1 MWTLKVTLEGSITAN
16 QYKLVLDDHLPVKA
30 FCPDGFVQLMMH
42 SALLS
47 DSVTRKVIHTS
58 CDTESHQ
65 ISIQLNTWRFRTS
78 TKTSNQG
85 TSVFY
90 SSFQRSTDKRRI
102 NVKEHLSCCF
112 MFYALFSSF
121 NVRPVIK
128 FIVNKQEKNLRR
140 SIFCTPGSNVAVH
153 P

>member
-1 MWTLKVTLEGSITAN
+1 MWTLTVTLEGSITAN
-16 QYKLVLDDHLPVKA
+16 QYKLVLDDHLYLPVKA

-42 SALLS
+42 SGLLNG
-47 DSVTRKVIHTS
+47 SVTRKVIHTS

-65 ISIQLNTWRFRTS
+65 ISIQLNTWRFCTS
-78 TKTSNQG
+78 TTKTSNQG
-85 TSVFY
+85 ISVFY

-128 FIVNKQEKNLRR
+128 FIVNKQEKNLR
-140 SIFCTPGSNVAVH
+140 SKYFLHTWI
-153 P
+153 